1 MLRLNSN
8 LDLIMALENELKR
21 LSPQLSLSL
30 KGGDPFNQLLDV
42 VRFSI
47 DALLIEKRNLEQD
60 LTKLISNGTERAKSD
75 SLDTINSKRKLAIA
89 QKELER
95 YQQLL
100 IEKEKGLK
108 IRETELNAAI
118 HDFTEERKLSQ
129 VEGSIREG
137 KVQELESKFLAL
149 RDKEA
154 EIKML
159 SDRINDERNNILKLK
174 EKTEINY
181 MESEKTREINLITQE
196 NLKKDIR
203 LFEVEKQI
211 LEEKTQAF
219 ALKQISIE
227 KSQEEL
233 ERKMSQINDE
243 RNKISRERE
252 YLQSLKQ
259 EISDQKVSLQ
269 EALQESDKPKRL
281 VEGTLGDLQSDPAI
295 SDFTEGK
302 DILGIYQKLQ
312 EQIEIYNE
320 EITIREAKI
329 ADQQDR
335 LRSDRERLNYSIDAI
350 EQIQA
355 KLNDTKNEILTF
367 RNEILYEF
375 EALFTKC
382 TGIYTSISKKLPV
395 PEELYSRMTQ
405 NLYLFP
411 DMEGK
416 GSGSQLRGDLDSRLI
431 EEMMVELENKLRL
444 LEEKQAELEAEAI
457 RNARN
462 TENLRRTMSEL
473 DLAKIQLEEREERF
487 KVQSYNLTVGM
498 RALANKENELMNCRA
513 ELDKRTNLLN
523 IKEQQLNLRSLQA
536 KDRGLSISD
545 IQGNL

>member
-1 MLRLNSN
+1 
-8 LDLIMALENELKR
+8 MALENELKR

>member
-100 IEKEKGLK
+100 IEKERGLK